1 MRKVWLQQWPDRAT
15 RTKYMLVRRG
25 TRKIM
30 KGMNRR
36 VVEGLDSDMAAAI
49 LIGKMKTDMD
59 LKADDTRI
67 IEATQREHN
76 RIVVH
81 SGVHDGSRL

>member
-1 MRKVWLQQWPDRAT
+1 
-15 RTKYMLVRRG
+15 
-25 TRKIM
+25 
-30 KGMNRR
+30 MNRG

-67 IEATQREHN
+67 IETTQREHT
-76 RIVVH
+76 RIMVH
-81 SGVHDGSRL
+81 SEVHNESQLWQIHKV